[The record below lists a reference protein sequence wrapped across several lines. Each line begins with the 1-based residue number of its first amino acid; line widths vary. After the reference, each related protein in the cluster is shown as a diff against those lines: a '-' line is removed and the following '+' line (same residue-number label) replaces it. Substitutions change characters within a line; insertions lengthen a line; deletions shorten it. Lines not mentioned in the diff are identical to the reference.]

1 MVLVS
6 APGKLML
13 AGEWAVLELGN
24 PCIVAAVNRRV
35 FAEVVPYHN
44 RLEINLPEF
53 NIKDVHGEWDEKEQN
68 IIWERPLTDKE
79 KADVSFIDAALTT
92 TLRYL
97 GEFRPFK
104 VKSWGEDTQIEIG
117 GQRKKVGFGS
127 SAAAVVAAVAGLLKF
142 YGRDITTQQSKETIY
157 KLATIAHFFAQGKAG
172 SAFDVAA
179 STFGGATAYTRF
191 DPVWLTKK
199 MEAKEDIRA
208 VCEQEWPGFSAES
221 LSIPEGF
228 HLWVAWTGDSAS
240 TSTMIKQMNAFK
252 EGQRQEYDRLY
263 RSIGSLV
270 QQAVGEWKRGNKK
283 DVISLLNKNQQLLA
297 ELSQKSG
304 VPILTPQLQQL
315 AEIAQQAGAAG
326 KLSGAGGG
334 DCGIAISFSE
344 TWKEDIIASW
354 KAAGLWPLDVTIDRD
369 GVREE
374 K

>member
-1 MVLVS
+1 M
-6 APGKLML
+6 
-13 AGEWAVLELGN
+13 
-24 PCIVAAVNRRV
+24 
-35 FAEVVPYHN
+35 
-44 RLEINLPEF
+44 
-53 NIKDVHGEWDEKEQN
+53 
-68 IIWERPLTDKE
+68 
-79 KADVSFIDAALTT
+79 
-92 TLRYL
+92 
-97 GEFRPFK
+97 
-104 VKSWGEDTQIEIG
+104 
-117 GQRKKVGFGS
+117 
-127 SAAAVVAAVAGLLKF
+127 AGLLKF

-221 LSIPEGF
+221 LNIPEDF